1 MKLKAALRLA
11 SIYNSV
17 SNPDTT
23 DTHIGS
29 VDLPVEAEKQVT
41 DPPNNNKD
49 YQWQRKMNQGY
60 KGKARKPGRVLPEG
74 TFTKEPSEMVNILKE
89 HSDDYNQAQKKL
101 NSYINRSGRNL
112 QGEDKNRLYDAKEKL
127 KNDYGE
133 MEHRAPV
140 TPTTP
145 VESKQVQIDADM
157 GSGSYALPEGHN
169 MDDATLDTGL
179 YDDPGKSAL
188 DGREVTPL
196 DDSDELGTDGTH
208 VTTAYTRLM
217 ATE

>member
-1 MKLKAALRLA
+1 MKLNAALRLA

-17 SNPDTT
+17 SNPDDT
-23 DTHIGS
+23 DTYIGS
-29 VDLPVEAEKQVT
+29 VDVEADNQVT

-49 YQWQRKMNQGY
+49 YQWQREMTQDY
-60 KGKARKPGRVLPEG
+60 KGKMRKPGRVLPEG

-112 QGEDKNRLYDAKEKL
+112 QGKDKNRLYDAKEKL
-127 KNDYGE
+127 KSESGE
-133 MEHRAPV
+133 MENKAPV

-145 VESKQVQIDADM
+145 VEAEM

-169 MDDATLDTGL
+169 LDDATLDTGL
-179 YDDPGKSAL
+179 YDDPSISDL

-196 DDSDELGTDGTH
+196 DDNEELGDDGTRI
-208 VTTAYTRLM
+208 TTAYTRLI
-217 ATE
+217 ATQ